1 MEPKEVFM
9 MRAEY
14 SLYEY
19 VNFVTNLRNLRT
31 AIRKKKEG
39 AARSESALL
48 NDVNLGMLHR
58 SRPYWPDSEAHRFLI
73 DDISSG
79 VLETMSKRDLW
90 LSKEAYQAFKYP
102 CFSDHV
108 RQHIRQTKERSYW
121 SFHNSKKK

>member
-1 MEPKEVFM
+1 MEPVEVIPWKDSEAKKLLYKDLLSGDVDDEMEPKEVFM

-48 NDVNLGMLHR
+48 NDVNLGMLH
-58 SRPYWPDSEAHRFLI
+58 
-73 DDISSG
+73 
-79 VLETMSKRDLW
+79 
-90 LSKEAYQAFKYP
+90 
-102 CFSDHV
+102 
-108 RQHIRQTKERSYW
+108 
-121 SFHNSKKK
+121 